1 MHTLTRRLAVVVFL
15 LGLPF
20 RVLWH
25 SRAITSEIHGAELD
39 STR

>member
-1 MHTLTRRLAVVVFL
+1 MHTLTRRLTVVVFL
-15 LGLPF
+15 LVLPF

-25 SRAITSEIHGAELD
+25 SRAVTAEIHGVELD